1 MLKTGHQKRHLLR
14 TLTDAIANLD
24 NCHSHTIKYE
34 LNDPSFTEE
43 VLKIEKKLLALR
55 DKAKRFSIE
64 EPITEIKEKK

>member
-43 VLKIEKKLLALR
+43 VLKIEKKFIQVLR
-55 DKAKRFSIE
+55 
-64 EPITEIKEKK
+64 